1 MRILFMGTPDFAVA
15 SLRRLVEDGHEIC
28 GVFTQPDRPKNRG
41 HKLMFSPVKQ
51 YAVEQGLT
59 VYQPL
64 KMKDGAALATVR
76 ELNPELIVVA
86 AYGRIL
92 PEDILN
98 TPKYGSI
105 NVHSSLLPKYRGAAP
120 INWAILD
127 GEKETGVS
135 IMYMA
140 PELDAGDVIRAAKTA
155 IDPEEDAQ
163 ALTER
168 LAELG
173 AQALA
178 ETVEDIARGTAA
190 RTPQDHTQSTY
201 APMLTREMSAV
212 DWTLPAQQIHDQVRG
227 LIPWP
232 VATMEI
238 SGKTFKV
245 FRVEQTGRTTDKA
258 PGTLL
263 AVTKQGLE
271 VACGDGSVLVV
282 RELQAEGGK
291 RMAAADYFRGHPI
304 EI

>member
-64 KMKDGAALATVR
+64 KMKDGTALATVR

-105 NVHSSLLPKYRGAAP
+105 NVHSSLLPRYRGAAP

-163 ALTER
+163 ALTAR

-201 APMLTREMSAV
+201 APMLTREMQRGRLDAPR
-212 DWTLPAQQIHDQVRG
+212 PADPRSG
-227 LIPWP
+227 ARADP
-232 VATMEI
+232 VA
-238 SGKTFKV
+238 V
-245 FRVEQTGRTTDKA
+245 CRVRAGRTDA
-258 PGTLL
+258 QAVFHARRRRDGEGT
-263 AVTKQGLE
+263 GLRHRRGQ
-271 VACGDGSVLVV
+271 AGHRGRLWRRTRPADSRAAGAGRPPHGRGGLSAGS
-282 RELQAEGGK
+282 
-291 RMAAADYFRGHPI
+291 
-304 EI
+304 